1 MGEIQ
6 LSLLL
11 IFAVIDEV
19 RTKHNVP
26 SFQYAVELL
35 TQSKTNSLLS
45 TNVTSFFV
53 QRFEEFFLSF
63 LKNRPSSVYASTC
76 WQDIRTIISATMNQQ
91 PKAFQWLDSVGR
103 PLPGI
108 TGGARIW
115 PGSFELCMNIRET
128 NLIQSKYCS
137 MFIFAP
143 QDQKL
148 GGFYTGLCVP
158 RSCSMENTIL
168 SGFPL
173 IVDDKASLC
182 HSDPAELPKDAWFWI
197 AIALL
202 SFCLLLLTC
211 GLILD
216 LFVYFEWARF
226 GAYQHDWPTYFGPHS
241 ATSTEQDGTEID
253 NLESTPSGSTDNIY
267 PIHFPTESDGQL
279 HSINYADYRSGF
291 VEQRGI
297 LFKLLSA
304 FSPVFNAYKLCQS
317 GHAIILDPDGKWVE
331 HPLTC
336 LDGIRV
342 LTMCWIIF
350 GHCLVLTIPYSNNA
364 LTYIQ
369 EHLRKWTFQ
378 VVISTTL
385 SVDTFFMMS
394 GLLTVYT
401 TVPRLRSYRGL
412 CGKLRFWF
420 IFVVHRV
427 LRLTPAYL
435 LVMFLYTGLFIH
447 LTDGPLYP
455 QRPELLDVQYCRE
468 HWWVTY
474 LSNFVYTNESCM
486 SWTWYLAN
494 ELQFSIFL
502 APVFLTLTY
511 WNSVAGI
518 LFALVLIFSSVGS
531 TYAIAY
537 TKNYLPGILSS
548 ESFFEILIKPYTRW
562 STFAIGMLLGRI
574 LLSKAPYTWRLFRR
588 KHIIALVVGLTLS
601 AVFCLSTVYGLY
613 GVVSGQ
619 QTPLPIGIAAL
630 YTALHRPVFI
640 FGVATMVLVC
650 ATDLASPIRVLLS
663 WSIFRIPARLTYG
676 AFLVHPIWIYFIVLS
691 SQWPFYLS
699 DINLLML
706 FTFVLVMSYGTAFL
720 LALVTELPFSTIE
733 RLFELRWQSPKFC
746 I

>member
-1 MGEIQ
+1 MIENPKIG
-6 LSLLL
+6 
-11 IFAVIDEV
+11 EV

-35 TQSKTNSLLS
+35 TQSETNGLLS

-53 QRFEEFFLSF
+53 QQFEEFFLSF
-63 LKNRPSSVYASTC
+63 LTNRSSSVYATTC
-76 WQDIRTIISATMNQQ
+76 WRDIHTIISAAINQQ
-91 PKAFQWLDSVGR
+91 PKAFQWLDSAGR

-115 PGSFELCMNIRET
+115 PGSFELCMNIRKT
-128 NLIQSKYCS
+128 SPIQSKYCS

-148 GGFYTGLCVP
+148 GGFYTV
-158 RSCSMENTIL
+158 L

-202 SFCLLLLTC
+202 SFCLFLLTC

-216 LFVYFEWARF
+216 LFMYFKWARS
-226 GAYQHDWPTYFGPHS
+226 GTYQHDWPTYFGPHS

-267 PIHFPTESDGQL
+267 PIHFSSESDGQL
-279 HSINYADYRSGF
+279 HPITYSEYRSGF
-291 VEQRGI
+291 VEQRGV

-304 FSPVFNAYKLCQS
+304 FSPVFNAHKLCQS
-317 GHAIILDPDGKWVE
+317 GHAIILDPEGKWVE

-350 GHCLVLTIPYSNNA
+350 GHCLVFTIPYSNNA
-364 LTYIQ
+364 FIYIQ
-369 EHLRKWTFQ
+369 EHLRKWAFQ

-385 SVDTFFMMS
+385 SVDTFFLMS

-401 TVPRLRSYRGL
+401 TVPRLRFYRGL
-412 CGKLRFWF
+412 CGKLRFWL
-420 IFVVHRV
+420 IYVVHRV

-447 LTDGPLYP
+447 MTDGPLYP
-455 QRPELLDVQYCRE
+455 QRPELLDIQYCRE

-474 LSNFVYTNESCM
+474 LNNFIYTNESCM
-486 SWTWYLAN
+486 PWTWYLAN

-511 WNSVAGI
+511 WSSVAGI
-518 LFALVLIFSSVGS
+518 LFALLLIFSSVGS

-537 TKNYLPGILSS
+537 TKKYLPGILSS
-548 ESFFEILIKPYTRW
+548 QPGGAEFPSAIFHES
-562 STFAIGMLLGRI
+562 LLYLG
-574 LLSKAPYTWRLFRR
+574 SNVSQRLFRR
-588 KHIIALVVGLTLS
+588 KHIIALVVGLYCVWSLRCSEWSTNNIAHRYRCIVHCGTSSCVYFRSGYCS
-601 AVFCLSTVYGLY
+601 ASLCYRPCVPYSC
-613 GVVSGQ
+613 
-619 QTPLPIGIAAL
+619 IAQL
-630 YTALHRPVFI
+630 VRIPYPGPTNLRCI
-640 FGVATMVLVC
+640 FGSS
-650 ATDLASPIRVLLS
+650 DLDMFHR
-663 WSIFRIPARLTYG
+663 
-676 AFLVHPIWIYFIVLS
+676 AFLPMAILS
-691 SQWPFYLS
+691 QQYQSTDVVYVRSGYELWNCFPP
-699 DINLLML
+699 
-706 FTFVLVMSYGTAFL
+706 GTDY
-720 LALVTELPFSTIE
+720 
-733 RLFELRWQSPKFC
+733 
-746 I
+746 